1 MSLFLVYNINCKSSS
16 CEKCYKFH
24 KNNKSYYVLCEIN
37 VKKRHK
43 IIYIRKFS
51 RNLKDLISNIY
62 IMKTSFSV
70 ALKYGIFIAVT
81 LIAYFLFVR
90 LFNLHENIWLRLFN
104 GLIMASGIYYGI
116 KYYKLSVSD
125 SFTYIDGFKTGLIT
139 GFVGTVLFTAFM
151 AIYMFHIDPK
161 FTETL
166 LGEWFSNYGEG
177 TGILVF
183 IILIEGLASTVVLTL
198 TFMQLLKKS
207 YNISQKA

>member
-1 MSLFLVYNINCKSSS
+1 
-16 CEKCYKFH
+16 
-24 KNNKSYYVLCEIN
+24 
-37 VKKRHK
+37 
-43 IIYIRKFS
+43 
-51 RNLKDLISNIY
+51 
-62 IMKTSFSV
+62 
-70 ALKYGIFIAVT
+70 
-81 LIAYFLFVR
+81 
-90 LFNLHENIWLRLFN
+90 
-104 GLIMASGIYYGI
+104 MASGIYYGI

-166 LGEWFSNYGEG
+166 LGEWISNYGEG

>member
-1 MSLFLVYNINCKSSS
+1 
-16 CEKCYKFH
+16 
-24 KNNKSYYVLCEIN
+24 
-37 VKKRHK
+37 
-43 IIYIRKFS
+43 
-51 RNLKDLISNIY
+51 
-62 IMKTSFSV
+62 MKTSLSV

-104 GLIMASGIYYGI
+104 GLIMATGIYYGI

-166 LGEWFSNYGEG
+166 LGEWISNYGEG

>member
-24 KNNKSYYVLCEIN
+24 KNSKSYYALCEIN